1 MFGENILTLEAM
13 FCLSPLVFL
22 LFFAVVIGRDN
33 MANKYRKNRRKGKK
47 VRKDIIMGEYRIDA
61 DYGFTEPEV
70 GLMFTDKDFSHIF
83 IVTDIDE
90 GGVTVE
96 CMSKMSKED
105 FLSNYK
111 WLCPRGS
118 IELEE
123 DNNLDRY
130 FYT

>member
-1 MFGENILTLEAM
+1 MFGENILTIEAL
-13 FCLSPLVFL
+13 FCLSPLLFL
-22 LFFAVVIGRDN
+22 IPFAVIIGRDT

-83 IVTDIDE
+83 IVTDVDE

-96 CMSKMSKED
+96 SMSKMSKED
-105 FLSNYK
+105 FMSNYK
-111 WLCPRGS
+111 WLCPRGT

>member
-13 FCLSPLVFL
+13 FCLSPLLFL
-22 LFFAVVIGRDN
+22 IPFAIIIGRDT

-83 IVTDIDE
+83 IVTDVDE

-96 CMSKMSKED
+96 SMSKMSRED

-111 WLCPRGS
+111 WLCPRGT
-118 IELEE
+118 IELEK

>member
-1 MFGENILTLEAM
+1 MFGENILTVEAM
-13 FCLSPLVFL
+13 FCLSPLLFL
-22 LFFAVVIGRDN
+22 IPLAVAVAKDK
-33 MANKYRKNRRKGKK
+33 MVNKYRKNRRRGKK

-70 GLMFTDKDFSHIF
+70 GLLFTDKDFSHIF
-83 IVTDIDE
+83 IVTEIDKDV
-90 GGVTVE
+90 VTVE

-105 FLSNYK
+105 FMSNYK

-118 IELEE
+118 IELEKG
-123 DNNLDRY
+123 NNLDRH